1 MIWITRGHVRG
12 VALNV
17 NFAIPGA
24 LRIDVVEFLSREPVH
39 PLPPPEEVVKA
50 PVLLHNNNNVI
61 NRMGYRQHRHHGST
75 YHHCP
80 HRIYGLV
87 CLLPELLFL
96 GTGDAFSPSRVKIMI
111 NPKDAHT
118 AGFSAVRRLECDE
131 NICLANSSEADAVIY
146 RTSQLRFSSVSSLAL
161 WVDESIG
168 GTEETHLT
176 RVEFFGESTKVPTQR
191 QAVPGVVYEARG
203 NPADHPEL
211 ALRTTVVQTVNGS
224 Q

>member
-1 MIWITRGHVRG
+1 LLQDDAGSFYVSSDTDQEFLIVLRFREVVRVRG
-12 VALNV
+12 
-17 NFAIPGA
+17 
-24 LRIDVVEFLSREPVH
+24 
-39 PLPPPEEVVKA
+39 
-50 PVLLHNNNNVI
+50 
-61 NRMGYRQHRHHGST
+61 
-75 YHHCP
+75 
-80 HRIYGLV
+80 
-87 CLLPELLFL
+87 LLFL

-203 NPADHPEL
+203 NPVDHPEL